1 MAASCKQ
8 LVPLQV
14 WWLPGSHCPHSP
26 QSWIELIFVIMKPLK
41 TKKCL
46 YLHRLVCVCV
56 SVCMYVL
63 CMYAFLQGFLLKAII
78 YNLMVSCESSLAV
91 VMPGVC
97 GT

>member
-1 MAASCKQ
+1 MVACLCVHEACACMC
-8 LVPLQV
+8 VQV
-14 WWLPGSHCPHSP
+14 YRCAWMYKYG
-26 QSWIELIFVIMKPLK
+26 FKFMG
-41 TKKCL
+41 
-46 YLHRLVCVCV
+46 
-56 SVCMYVL
+56 MYVL